1 MTRIALY
8 PYTTQDV
15 PGNFNYDEY
24 ETFGEQFAHD
34 RPLILTKRLK
44 MVLVDPILQE
54 QRGAMGPNFGRWD
67 FDISSFNLLYE
78 DPTVHHI
85 YSNGELE
92 IFYVEGTRNPHL
104 KWSQ

>member
-1 MTRIALY
+1 MVFLLNIDIGITNLAL
-8 PYTTQDV
+8 V
-15 PGNFNYDEY
+15 LL
-24 ETFGEQFAHD
+24 ETSATFEIQ
-34 RPLILTKRLK
+34 RVLK

-78 DPTVHHI
+78 DPTVQHI